1 MTSAADT
8 IIAEVGK
15 VIKGKDEIIKKVL
28 ATIIAG

>member
-15 VIKGKDEIIKKVL
+15 VIKGKKADSGKTSRKNSL
-28 ATIIAG
+28 